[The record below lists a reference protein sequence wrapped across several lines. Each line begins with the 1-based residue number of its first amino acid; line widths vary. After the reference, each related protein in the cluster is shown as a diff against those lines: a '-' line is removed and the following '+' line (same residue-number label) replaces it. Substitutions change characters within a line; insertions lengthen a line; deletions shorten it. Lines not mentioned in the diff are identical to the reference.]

1 LSIAEEFSAARA
13 SEPLA
18 VQPPSRRRYGGSAL
32 DFCTMSRFTFVSAG
46 ESHGPQL
53 TVIVTGMPAG
63 VRLNRDRINRDM
75 ARRQHGYG
83 RGGRMKIEHDEAEIA
98 GGVRGGETLGSP
110 IAIVIRNDDFKN
122 WEAAMG
128 VWDVDAADAEKR
140 RVHAPRPGHVDL
152 IGGMKYDRR
161 DLRDV
166 LERASARETASR
178 VAAGAIAKELLRNF
192 GIEFRSGVVSLGAAG
207 DPDYAATWDELA
219 AVDDDSPLRAVN
231 KQSEAA
237 MVAEVDKA
245 REAGETLGGTIV
257 VAAHNVPVGLGSY
270 VQWNEKLDGRIAQ
283 AILSIHAV
291 KAVAIGDGV
300 AAAQRVGSDVHDA
313 IYFNDERR
321 YHRTTNRAGG
331 LEGGVTNGQ
340 DVVVRAYMKPISTL
354 RRGLPSVDIET
365 REPHRSQWERSD
377 VTAVPACG
385 VVCEVMLAITLAD
398 AMREKFGGDSLG
410 EMRANFEAYRQR
422 VLNY

>member
-1 LSIAEEFSAARA
+1 
-13 SEPLA
+13 
-18 VQPPSRRRYGGSAL
+18 
-32 DFCTMSRFTFVSAG
+32 MSHFTFLSAG

-63 VRLNRDRINRDM
+63 VRLDRARINRDL

-83 RGGRMKIEHDEAEIA
+83 RGGRMKIESDEAEIA

-110 IAIVIRNDDFKN
+110 IAIVIRNRDFEN
-122 WEAAMG
+122 WRGAMDP
-128 VWDVDAADAEKR
+128 WEVDDAEAQKR

-161 DLRDV
+161 DLRDI

-178 VAAGAIAKELLRNF
+178 VAAGAMAKELLRAF
-192 GIEFRSGVVSLGAAG
+192 GIELRSGVVSVGAAG
-207 DPDYAATWDELA
+207 DPEYSPSWDELA
-219 AVDDDSPLRAVN
+219 AVDEESPLRAVAR
-231 KQSEAA
+231 EHEPA
-237 MVAEVDKA
+237 MIAEVDRA

-257 VAAHNVPVGLGSY
+257 VAARGVPIGLGSY
-270 VQWNEKLDGRIAQ
+270 VQWDTKLDGRIGQ

-291 KAVAIGDGV
+291 KAVAVGDGV
-300 AAAQRVGSDVHDA
+300 AGARRLGSEVHDP
-313 IYFNDERR
+313 IYYDEGQG
-321 YHRTTNRAGG
+321 YHRTSNRAGG

-340 DVVVRAYMKPISTL
+340 DVVVRAFMKPISTL

-365 REPHRSQWERSD
+365 RQTHRSQWERSD

-385 VVCEVMLAITLAD
+385 VVCEAMLAIVLAD
-398 AMREKFGGDSLG
+398 AMREKFGGDSLS
-410 EMRANFEAYRQR
+410 EMRRNYDAYLSQIRAF
-422 VLNY
+422 

>member
-1 LSIAEEFSAARA
+1 
-13 SEPLA
+13 
-18 VQPPSRRRYGGSAL
+18 
-32 DFCTMSRFTFVSAG
+32 MSGFDFVSAG

-63 VRLNRDRINRDM
+63 VKLDRERINRDL

-98 GGVRGGETLGSP
+98 GGIRGGETLGSP
-110 IAIVIRNDDFKN
+110 IAIAIRNRDFDN
-122 WEAAMG
+122 WRGAMDPWEIDAEEAA
-128 VWDVDAADAEKR
+128 KR

-152 IGGMKYDRR
+152 AGGMKYDRR

-178 VAAGAIAKELLRNF
+178 VAAGAIAKELLRAF
-192 GIEFRSGVVSLGAAG
+192 GIEIRSGVVSVGAAG
-207 DPDYAATWDELA
+207 DPEYSPTFEELA
-219 AVDDDSPLRAVN
+219 AVDDESPLRAVN
-231 KQSEAA
+231 REHEPA
-237 MVAEVDKA
+237 MIAEVDRA

-257 VAAHNVPVGLGSY
+257 AAARGVPIGLGSY
-270 VQWNEKLDGRIAQ
+270 VQWNEKLDGRLAQ

-300 AAAQRVGSDVHDA
+300 AASRKIGSEVHDA
-313 IYFNDERR
+313 IYFDGERR
-321 YHRTTNRAGG
+321 YHRNTNRAGG

-340 DVVVRAYMKPISTL
+340 DVVIRAFMKPISTL
-354 RRGLPSVDIET
+354 RRGLPSVDIES
-365 REPHRSQWERSD
+365 REAHRSQWERSD

-385 VVCEVMLAITLAD
+385 VVCEAMLAITLAA

-410 EMRANFEAYRQR
+410 EMRRNYDAYIEQ
-422 VLNY
+422 LQAF

>member
-1 LSIAEEFSAARA
+1 
-13 SEPLA
+13 
-18 VQPPSRRRYGGSAL
+18 
-32 DFCTMSRFTFVSAG
+32 MSRFTFLSAG

-63 VRLNRDRINRDM
+63 VRLDRDRINRDM
-75 ARRQHGYG
+75 SRRQHGYG
-83 RGGRMKIEHDEAEIA
+83 RGGRMKIEHDEAEITA
-98 GGVRGGETLGSP
+98 GVRGGETLGSP

-128 VWDVDAADAEKR
+128 VWDVDAAEAEKR

-207 DPDYAATWDELA
+207 DPDYAATWDDLA

-231 KQSEAA
+231 KNSEGA

-257 VAAHNVPVGLGSY
+257 VAAHNVPIGLGSY

-300 AAAQRVGSDVHDA
+300 AAAQRVGSEVHDA
-313 IYFNDERR
+313 IYFDDERR

-354 RRGLPSVDIET
+354 RRGLPSVDIDT
-365 REPHRSQWERSD
+365 RQPHRSQWERSD

-385 VVCEVMLAITLAD
+385 VVCEAMLAITLAD
-398 AMREKFGGDSLG
+398 AMRAKFGGDSLG
-410 EMRANFEAYRQR
+410 EMLSHFESYSARIARY
-422 VLNY
+422 